1 VEPERWRQIERI
13 YHSAL
18 ELGAAK
24 REAFIEQAC
33 AGDTALRREVE
44 SLLASGED
52 QTYLEAPALEMAARV
67 LARDQIRRSTP
78 GTMVSHYRIVGS
90 LGSGGM
96 GEVFKAEDTK
106 LGRLVAL
113 KFLRGGSVSDPQML
127 ERFVRE
133 ARTASSLNHPNI
145 CSIYAIDEFEGE
157 PFITMELLEGQVLR
171 DRIAMG
177 PLKIDELLDFGTQIA
192 DGLDAA
198 HSRGIVHRDLKPAN
212 LFITTGDRVKL
223 LDFGLAKL
231 LPGRGSLP
239 GSSADAQNTESGLT
253 QSGVPIGTVAYM
265 SPEQARAEELD
276 ARTDLFS
283 FGAVLYEMATGRP
296 AVGGATVAVVFNA
309 ILSKTP
315 VPLSQQRP
323 GLPSKL
329 EEIIDKALE
338 KDRDMRYQH
347 AADIRADLKRLKRE
361 RDSWPPGAGQTAKWT
376 AAPISVSTKQSKSR
390 RWMAWTLA
398 VAAVAGGIA
407 AIAWMWMRKAPSR
420 TTPAEIL
427 PLNGLPGIAAYPA
440 LRPDGSQ
447 IAFAWDGYQHKNFNI
462 YVQPAS
468 PGSGEPLALTSGAAS
483 DLSPAWSPDGTQIA
497 FIRASPKP
505 DESGVYVVPSSGG
518 RERLLMLLHVARP
531 ATGLARQLAWCS
543 DGSLFVTDHDAE
555 SEPFRIFRI
564 LNGSRQAVTEPP
576 AGSFGDSD
584 PACSP
589 DATLLAFTRTEKS
602 RNIEDVYIVS
612 LQSPAK
618 GSQKV
623 AGVHSSIL
631 GLAWLHPKDL
641 FLLPRR
647 LAGLVDRRRG
657 DWQNQSRN
665 RTGGCCLSHQC
676 LGNAGLRRGY
686 SRLKY
691 LGDGP
696 RRQARS
702 RQALSGNRVNRARRG
717 SAGLAGRP
725 HAGVCIGPRWDVRNL
740 DRGRG
745 RPQHHAPDQLQ

>member
-1 VEPERWRQIERI
+1 
-13 YHSAL
+13 
-18 ELGAAK
+18 
-24 REAFIEQAC
+24 
-33 AGDTALRREVE
+33 
-44 SLLASGED
+44 
-52 QTYLEAPALEMAARV
+52 
-67 LARDQIRRSTP
+67 
-78 GTMVSHYRIVGS
+78 
-90 LGSGGM
+90 
-96 GEVFKAEDTK
+96 
-106 LGRLVAL
+106 
-113 KFLRGGSVSDPQML
+113 
-127 ERFVRE
+127 
-133 ARTASSLNHPNI
+133 
-145 CSIYAIDEFEGE
+145 
-157 PFITMELLEGQVLR
+157 
-171 DRIAMG
+171 
-177 PLKIDELLDFGTQIA
+177 
-192 DGLDAA
+192 
-198 HSRGIVHRDLKPAN
+198 
-212 LFITTGDRVKL
+212 
-223 LDFGLAKL
+223 
-231 LPGRGSLP
+231 
-239 GSSADAQNTESGLT
+239 
-253 QSGVPIGTVAYM
+253 
-265 SPEQARAEELD
+265 
-276 ARTDLFS
+276 
-283 FGAVLYEMATGRP
+283 
-296 AVGGATVAVVFNA
+296 VVFNA
-309 ILSKTP
+309 ILSQTP
-315 VPLSQQRP
+315 APISRQRP
-323 GLPSKL
+323 GLPPKL

-641 FLLPRR
+641 FLIPRR

-676 LGNAGLRRGY
+676 LGDAGLRRGY